1 MAISVENNLPFVKM
15 VFPVDTTRRWDVNQ
29 FNGRSSVISKFKSFN
44 EPYKVGLN
52 TFLEAMEVEISNI
65 SDSITFRDMRTEV
78 YVDSIGLV
86 FKDYDVVKLCSRP
99 ECLGKNIVESG
110 RLYIESLTAHGF
122 LDE

>member
-1 MAISVENNLPFVKM
+1 
-15 VFPVDTTRRWDVNQ
+15 
-29 FNGRSSVISKFKSFN
+29 
-44 EPYKVGLN
+44 
-52 TFLEAMEVEISNI
+52 MEVEISNI